1 MSSVASTQD
10 AGPALRVGALDAW
23 YGRAQALF
31 AVSLALAP
39 GEVLAMVG
47 RNGAGKS
54 TTLAALMG
62 LVRAQGAVEL
72 AGQSL
77 AGLPTH
83 QRARLGLGYV
93 PQERRI
99 FTDLTVQQNLTVGA
113 QGRPYDLDGLLEL
126 FPNLADLLDR
136 PAAQMSGGE
145 QQMLAVARTLAA
157 GPRVVLLDEPSE
169 GIAPLVVARLALAV
183 QALKAQGVAVL
194 LSEQNARF
202 VAQTADRAL
211 LIERGE
217 VVGEAAPRDLLH
229 PTAAVRSVLGL

>member
-1 MSSVASTQD
+1 MTEGIRIRLRQ
-10 AGPALRVGALDAW
+10 AGPIPLDAALDC
-23 YGRAQALF
+23 
-31 AVSLALAP
+31 AP
-39 GEVLAMVG
+39 GEVLALVG
-47 RNGAGKS
+47 PSGSGKT

-62 LVRAQGAVEL
+62 LVRAQGTVEL
-72 AGQSL
+72 AGVSL

-83 QRARLGLGYV
+83 RRARLGLGYV

-99 FTDLTVQQNLTVGA
+99 FTDLTVRQNLAVGA
-113 QGRPYDLDGLLEL
+113 QGRRYDLDGLLEL

>member
-1 MSSVASTQD
+1 MSAAVGTKA
-10 AGPALRVGALDAW
+10 AAPALRVRALDAW

-31 AVSLALAP
+31 GVSLALAP
-39 GEVLAMVG
+39 GEVLALVG

-54 TTLAALMG
+54 STLAALMG
-62 LVRAQGAVEL
+62 LVRAQGTVEL
-72 AGQSL
+72 AGVSL

-83 QRARLGLGYV
+83 RRARLGLGYV

-99 FTDLTVQQNLTVGA
+99 FTDLTVRQNLVVGA
-113 QGRPYDLDGLLEL
+113 QGRRYDLDALLEL

-145 QQMLAVARTLAA
+145 QQMLAVARTLAS

-169 GIAPLVVARLALAV
+169 GIAPLVAARLALAV

-217 VVGEAAPRDLLH
+217 VVGEAAPRDLLQ
-229 PTAAVRSVLGL
+229 PTAAVRAVLGL

>member
-1 MSSVASTQD
+1 MSAAVGTKA
-10 AGPALRVGALDAW
+10 AAPALRVRALDAW

-31 AVSLALAP
+31 GVSLALAP
-39 GEVLAMVG
+39 GEVLALVG

-62 LVRAQGAVEL
+62 LVRAQGTVEL
-72 AGQSL
+72 AGVSL

-83 QRARLGLGYV
+83 RRARLGLGYV

-99 FTDLTVQQNLTVGA
+99 FTDLTVRQNLAVGA
-113 QGRPYDLDGLLEL
+113 QGRRYDLDGLLEL

>member
-1 MSSVASTQD
+1 
-10 AGPALRVGALDAW
+10 
-23 YGRAQALF
+23 
-31 AVSLALAP
+31 
-39 GEVLAMVG
+39 
-47 RNGAGKS
+47 
-54 TTLAALMG
+54 
-62 LVRAQGAVEL
+62 
-72 AGQSL
+72 
-77 AGLPTH
+77 
-83 QRARLGLGYV
+83 V